1 MENRKRKNRRIP
13 SDYFRINL
21 LKKLIHKK
29 EILREDLMLEEA
41 MAEFF
46 KDIFGIPPTIDEI
59 KEKSID
65 KENQNNNQVAANP
78 QARGQKRKIET
89 IMSPI
94 VKKCKRSLHF

>member
-1 MENRKRKNRRIP
+1 MENRKRQNRRIP

-21 LKKLIHKK
+21 LRKLIHKK

-46 KDIFGIPPTIDEI
+46 EDILEIPLTIEI
-59 KEKSID
+59 QEKNID
-65 KENQNNNQVAANP
+65 KENQSNNHVVANP
-78 QARGQKRKIET
+78 QARGQKRKLET
-89 IMSPI
+89 IMSPT